1 MKISSEVKVG
11 LIGIAT
17 LLILIWGINY
27 LKGRNILNST
37 YTLHAFFENS
47 GGLENSSPIIM
58 NGMKIGYIDDII
70 LQPELSLPVHVFI
83 HIEKQY
89 PVNHGSKAILFSADM
104 LGTKAIRIESSRE
117 QGTMQ
122 HQDTILTSAEA
133 DMLSSL
139 SAQVMPVMGQIGDL
153 AESLDSVVQKLDRLM
168 ESDSPAEI
176 LEDLSEISASLSTSL
191 NPGGA
196 LHSSFL
202 NLDSFTGM
210 LESQKEEIASM
221 TSHLNS
227 VSEALDSAGIV
238 QIAEELK
245 TASGAFAQLLEQ
257 LNSGEGTMGKLLY
270 SDSLYMHLQNLVA
283 DLDSLVIDLNEN
295 PKDYVH
301 FSLFGK

>member
-122 HQDTILTSAEA
+122 HQDTILTSAET

>member
-83 HIEKQY
+83 HIEKHY

-122 HQDTILTSAEA
+122 HQDTILTSVEA

-139 SAQVMPVMGQIGDL
+139 SAQVMPVMEQIGDL

-191 NPGGA
+191 SPGGS

-202 NLDSFTGM
+202 NLDSFTTM

-227 VSEALDSAGIV
+227 ISEALDSAGIE

-270 SDSLYMHLQNLVA
+270 SDSLYMHLKNLVA